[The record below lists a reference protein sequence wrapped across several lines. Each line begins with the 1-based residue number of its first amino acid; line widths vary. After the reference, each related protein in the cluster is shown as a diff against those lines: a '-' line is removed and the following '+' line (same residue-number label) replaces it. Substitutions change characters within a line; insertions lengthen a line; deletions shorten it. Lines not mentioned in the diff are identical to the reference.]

1 MNSRKLDEQVAMGFA
16 RSRKIS
22 WHRICVSSKKKGNHL
37 RVEVRFYGFVRDIVG
52 ASAASTLALEMPA
65 RSTLKELVH
74 LLAEKFGEKFSERL
88 LTATGE
94 LEPNVR
100 VFVGDAQSP
109 SLEEPLDGSGNS
121 FAEVKVFVLSA
132 TAGG

>member
-1 MNSRKLDEQVAMGFA
+1 M
-16 RSRKIS
+16 
-22 WHRICVSSKKKGNHL
+22 

-52 ASAASTLALEMPA
+52 ASAASALALEMPA

-74 LLAEKFGEKFSERL
+74 LLTEKFGEKFSERL
-88 LTATGE
+88 LTAAGE

-100 VFVGDAQSP
+100 VFVGDAQNP